1 MSDEIV
7 WQIINQQFCAFKLK
21 TTKGQNFCRN
31 EYSVS
36 GLCNRQSCPLANSRY
51 ATVRQSPKGTIY
63 LYIKTIER
71 SHMPSKWW
79 EKIKLSQNY
88 QKALEQIDQRLQ
100 FFPKFLIHK
109 CKQRLT
115 RLVQVAIRMR
125 RIAAEEARLGEKLV
139 PKMAP
144 KIKKRE
150 EARERKALAAAKLE
164 RTIERE
170 LLDRLRQG
178 AYGDQPLNCN
188 PQIWKKVLNAL
199 EAEGEGVRD
208 KDHDKGI
215 EADEEGLESA
225 EESEVEYEREEENE
239 EDNVVEYVSDFEESE
254 DELGDLED
262 WLGSDDE
269 EFDDEDDDDED
280 DDDEDDDESE
290 EDDEEELK
298 KKKAGDKRKR
308 GKAVKPKARK
318 RKELEIEREEA
329 DRAKLLAF

>member
-21 TTKGQNFCRN
+21 TTKGNNFCRN

-51 ATVRQSPKGTIY
+51 ATVRTSPKGTIY

-71 SHMPSKWW
+71 AHMPSKWW
-79 EKIKLSQNY
+79 EKIKLSKNY
-88 QKALEQIDQRLQ
+88 QQALQQIEERLQ
-100 FFPKFLIHK
+100 YFPKFLLHK

-115 RLVQVAIRMR
+115 RLVQVATRMR
-125 RIAAEEARLGEKLV
+125 RIAAEEARLGEQLV

-144 KIKKRE
+144 KIKHRE

-170 LLDRLRQG
+170 LLERLRQG

-188 PQIWKKVLNAL
+188 ANIWKKVLNAL

-208 KDHDKGI
+208 KDMDKGI
-215 EADEEGLESA
+215 EADEDEEA
-225 EESEVEYEREEENE
+225 ESEEELEKEREEEE
-239 EDNVVEYVSDFEESE
+239 EEADGTVEYISDFDESDDEELA
-254 DELGDLED
+254 DIED
-262 WLGSDDE
+262 WLGSE
-269 EFDDEDDDDED
+269 ESDGEEEDDEDD
-280 DDDEDDDESE
+280 SE
-290 EDDEEELK
+290 EDDEGEVK
-298 KKKAGDKRKR
+298 KTKAGDKRKR
-308 GKAVKPKARK
+308 GRVVKMKARK
-318 RKELEIEREEA
+318 KKEIEVERETEKS
-329 DRAKLLAF
+329 KLLAF

>member
-21 TTKGQNFCRN
+21 TTKGNNFCRN

-51 ATVRQSPKGTIY
+51 ATVRTSPKGTIY

-88 QKALEQIDQRLQ
+88 QEALQQIEGRLQ
-100 FFPKFLIHK
+100 YFPKFLLHK

-115 RLVQVAIRMR
+115 RLVQVATRMR
-125 RIAAEEARLGEKLV
+125 RIAAEETRLGEQLV

-144 KIKKRE
+144 KIKHRE
-150 EARERKALAAAKLE
+150 EARERKALMAAKLE

-170 LLDRLRQG
+170 LLERLRQG
-178 AYGDQPLNCN
+178 AYGDMPLNCN
-188 PQIWKKVLNAL
+188 ANIWKKVLNAL
-199 EAEGEGVRD
+199 ETEGEGVRD
-208 KDHDKGI
+208 KDMDKGI
-215 EADEEGLESA
+215 EDEEEGEDELEK
-225 EESEVEYEREEENE
+225 EMEEEDEE
-239 EDNVVEYVSDFEESE
+239 EDGAVEYVSDFDESE
-254 DELGDLED
+254 DEELADIED
-262 WLGSDDE
+262 WLGSDEDDE
-269 EFDDEDDDDED
+269 EDDNDEED
-280 DDDEDDDESE
+280 SE
-290 EDDEEELK
+290 EDDEEEVK

-308 GKAVKPKARK
+308 GRAVKPSARK
-318 RKELEIEREEA
+318 RKEIEVERETE
-329 DRAKLLAF
+329 RAKLLAF

>member
-21 TTKGQNFCRN
+21 TTKGNNFCRN

-51 ATVRQSPKGTIY
+51 ATVRTSPKGTIY

-79 EKIKLSQNY
+79 EKIKLSKNY
-88 QKALEQIDQRLQ
+88 QEALAQIESRLQ
-100 FFPKFLIHK
+100 YFPKFLQHK

-115 RLVQVAIRMR
+115 RLVQVAARMR
-125 RIAAEEARLGEKLV
+125 RIAAEEARLGERLV

-144 KIKKRE
+144 KIKHRE

-170 LLDRLRQG
+170 LLERLRQG
-178 AYGDQPLNCN
+178 AYGDMPLNCN
-188 PQIWKKVLNAL
+188 ANIWKKVLNAL
-199 EAEGEGVRD
+199 ETEGEGVRD
-208 KDHDKGI
+208 KDMDKGI
-215 EADEEGLESA
+215 EEDEEDEEEG
-225 EESEVEYEREEENE
+225 ESEAELEKEVEEEDEEEEDGAVEYI
-239 EDNVVEYVSDFEESE
+239 SDFDESDDEELA
-254 DELGDLED
+254 DIED
-262 WLGSDDE
+262 WLGSD
-269 EFDDEDDDDED
+269 EDDDNE
-280 DDDEDDDESE
+280 E
-290 EDDEEELK
+290 EDDEEDDTEEGDEEEVK

-308 GKAVKPKARK
+308 GRAVKPAARK
-318 RKELEIEREEA
+318 RKELEVERETE
-329 DRAKLLAF
+329 RAKLLAF

>member
-51 ATVRQSPKGTIY
+51 ATVRTSEKGTMY

-71 SHMPSKWW
+71 SHMPAKWW

-88 QKALEQIDQRLQ
+88 QEALKQIEERLQ
-100 FFPKFLIHK
+100 YFPKFLLHK

-115 RLVQVAIRMR
+115 RLVQVATRMR

-144 KIKKRE
+144 KIKHRE
-150 EARERKALAAAKLE
+150 EARERKALVAAKLE

-170 LLDRLRQG
+170 LLERLRQG

-188 PQIWKKVLNAL
+188 ANIWKKVLNAL
-199 EAEGEGVRD
+199 ETEGEGTRD
-208 KDHDKGI
+208 KDMDKGI
-215 EADEEGLESA
+215 EDEDEE
-225 EESEVEYEREEENE
+225 VEEELEE
-239 EDNVVEYVSDFEESE
+239 EDE
-254 DELGDLED
+254 DELDGAVEYISDFDESDEDLADIED
-262 WLGSDDE
+262 WLGSDE
-269 EFDDEDDDDED
+269 GDDQEDDDDED
-280 DDDEDDDESE
+280 DDDSE
-290 EDDEEELK
+290 EDASSK

-308 GKAVKPKARK
+308 GRVVKMKSRK
-318 RKELEIEREEA
+318 KKEMEAETEEGHRE
-329 DRAKLLAF
+329 KLLAF

>member
-21 TTKGQNFCRN
+21 TTKGNNFCRN
-31 EYSVS
+31 EYNVS

-51 ATVRQSPKGTIY
+51 ASVRTSPKGTIY

-79 EKIKLSQNY
+79 EKIKLSKNY
-88 QKALEQIDQRLQ
+88 QQALQQIEERLQ
-100 FFPKFLIHK
+100 YFPKFLIHK

-115 RLVQVAIRMR
+115 RLVQVATRMR

-144 KIKKRE
+144 KIKHRE

-170 LLDRLRQG
+170 LLERLRQG

-188 PQIWKKVLNAL
+188 ANIWKKVLNAL

-208 KDHDKGI
+208 KDMDKGI
-215 EADEEGLESA
+215 ETDEDEA
-225 EESEVEYEREEENE
+225 ESEKELEREEEE
-239 EDNVVEYVSDFEESE
+239 EDEEEDGAVEYVSDFDESDDEELA
-254 DELGDLED
+254 DIED
-262 WLGSDDE
+262 WLGSE
-269 EFDDEDDDDED
+269 EDNDDEDDDD
-280 DDDEDDDESE
+280 DEDSE
-290 EDDEEELK
+290 EDDEEEVK
-298 KKKAGDKRKR
+298 KKSKAGDKRKR
-308 GKAVKPKARK
+308 GRAVKPKARK
-318 RKELEIEREEA
+318 RKEIEVERET

>member
-21 TTKGQNFCRN
+21 TTKGNNFCRN

-51 ATVRQSPKGTIY
+51 ATVRTSPKGTIY

-79 EKIKLSQNY
+79 EKIKLSKNY
-88 QKALEQIDQRLQ
+88 QQALQQIEERLQ
-100 FFPKFLIHK
+100 YFPKFLLHK

-115 RLVQVAIRMR
+115 RLVQVATRMR
-125 RIAAEEARLGEKLV
+125 RIAAEEARLGETLV

-144 KIKKRE
+144 KIKHRE

-170 LLDRLRQG
+170 LLERLRQG
-178 AYGDQPLNCN
+178 AYGDMPLNCN
-188 PQIWKKVLNAL
+188 ANIWKKVLNAL

-208 KDHDKGI
+208 KDMDKGI
-215 EADEEGLESA
+215 EDEEAESGA
-225 EESEVEYEREEENE
+225 ESEKEMEEEDE
-239 EDNVVEYVSDFEESE
+239 EEAGAVEYVSDFDESDEELA
-254 DELGDLED
+254 DIED
-262 WLGSDDE
+262 WLGSE
-269 EFDDEDDDDED
+269 
-280 DDDEDDDESE
+280 EDDDEEDEDDEDSE
-290 EDDEEELK
+290 EDVK
-298 KKKAGDKRKR
+298 KKTKAGDKRKR
-308 GKAVKPKARK
+308 GRAVKPTARK
-318 RKELEIEREEA
+318 RKELELEHETA
-329 DRAKLLAF
+329 DREKLLAF